1 MARLTTL
8 LTCIAATCSLAG
20 GCRRSAPAP
29 VEPGRSAGS
38 QIELRIR
45 AVEHGLLAL
54 DTAGARAS
62 GASSIEERMRHYR
75 VPGVSVAVIE
85 GGRIEW
91 ARGYGVRDAGGT
103 APVDTATLFQA
114 ASISKPVTTVAALRL
129 VERRRLALDEDVN
142 LRLASWRVPPS
153 PFTADQKVTL
163 RRILTH
169 SAGVSVSGFAGYT
182 PGEQVPTLRQVLDGA
197 PPANSD
203 GIRVIAVPGAQQQ
216 YSGGGF
222 IVAQLLVAEA
232 AGRGF
237 EAALEELVF
246 SPAGMRHST
255 FAQPLPLAAVAHPA
269 SGHDSRGAPIP
280 GRWRIHPELAAAGL
294 WSTPSDLARLAI
306 SIQRAAPGQKGGILS
321 PAMAAEMLTPQMGPS
336 GLGFVVL
343 GDGEARIFR
352 HGGSNVGFRARM
364 IAFVQGGRGAV
375 VMTNGDGGAELVDE
389 IFASIAR
396 AYRWPEGPRLG
407 S

>member
-1 MARLTTL
+1 MPRLIAL
-8 LTCIAATCSLAG
+8 LTCAAATCSLAG
-20 GCRRSAPAP
+20 GCSRRSAPVP
-29 VEPGRSAGS
+29 VES
-38 QIELRIR
+38 QIEQRIR
-45 AVEHGLLAL
+45 AVERGLVAR

-62 GASSIEERMRHYR
+62 GASATIEERMRHYR
-75 VPGVSVAVIE
+75 VPGVSVAVIA

-91 ARGYGVRDAGGT
+91 ARGYGVREAGGT

-114 ASISKPVTTVAALRL
+114 ASISKPVTTIAALRL
-129 VERRRLALDEDVN
+129 VERGRLALDEDVN

-153 PFTADQKVTL
+153 PFTADEKVTL
-163 RRILTH
+163 RRIFTH

-182 PGEQVPTLRQVLDGA
+182 PGEPVPTLRQLLDGA
-197 PPANSD
+197 PPANSE

-222 IVAQLLVAEA
+222 MVAQLLVAEA

-255 FAQPLPLAAVAHPA
+255 FAQPPPAAAGAHPA
-269 SGHDSRGAPIP
+269 SGHDSQGAPLP

-306 SIQRAAPGQKGGILS
+306 SIQRAAAGQKGGILS

-352 HGGSNVGFRARM
+352 HAGSNVGFRARM
-364 IAFVQGGRGAV
+364 IAFVRGGRGAV
-375 VMTNGDGGAELVDE
+375 VMTNGDGGAELVEE
-389 IFASIAR
+389 ILGSIAR
-396 AYRWPEGPRLG
+396 TYRWPESPRPRR
-407 S
+407 